1 MNLLKYPFKEVIVLA
16 IVTVGENEPFEKVL
30 KRFKRIVEKE
40 GILTEVKRR
49 QFYEKPSEKKK
60 RKERAARKR
69 IIKAI
74 KKQKNLL

>member
-1 MNLLKYPFKEVIVLA
+1 MA
-16 IVTVGENEPFEKVL
+16 IVEIFDNEPFEKAF

-60 RKERAARKR
+60 RRERQARKR
-69 IIKAI
+69 IVKAL
-74 KKQKNLL
+74 KKKNLL

>member
-1 MNLLKYPFKEVIVLA
+1 LA
-16 IVTVGENEPFEKVL
+16 IVEVYDNEPFEKAF
-30 KRFKRIVEKE
+30 KRFKRIVERE

-69 IIKAI
+69 IIKAL
-74 KKQKNLL
+74 KRRSVL

>member
-1 MNLLKYPFKEVIVLA
+1 VEVY
-16 IVTVGENEPFEKVL
+16 ENEPFEKAF

-60 RKERAARKR
+60 RKERQARKR
-69 IIKAI
+69 IVKAL
-74 KKQKNLL
+74 KKRNLL

>member
-1 MNLLKYPFKEVIVLA
+1 MA
-16 IVTVGENEPFEKVL
+16 IVQVMENEPFEKAF

-60 RKERAARKR
+60 RKERQARKR
-69 IIKAI
+69 IIKAL
-74 KKQKNLL
+74 KKRNLL

>member
-1 MNLLKYPFKEVIVLA
+1 MALVEVY
-16 IVTVGENEPFEKVL
+16 ENEPFEKSF

-60 RKERAARKR
+60 RKERQARKR
-69 IIKAI
+69 IIKAL
-74 KKQKNLL
+74 KKRSLL

>member
-1 MNLLKYPFKEVIVLA
+1 MA
-16 IVTVGENEPFEKVL
+16 IVQIFENEPFEKAF

-60 RKERAARKR
+60 RKERQARKR
-69 IIKAI
+69 IIKAL
-74 KKQKNLL
+74 KKRNLL

>member
-1 MNLLKYPFKEVIVLA
+1 MAIIEVYD
-16 IVTVGENEPFEKVL
+16 NEPFEKAF
-30 KRFKRIVEKE
+30 KRFKRVVERE

-69 IIKAI
+69 IIKAL
-74 KKQKNLL
+74 KKRNLL